1 MNVKTSLSPFRSEND
16 KHRVEN
22 GIKLMNQRMK
32 YQAHDK
38 CRRVSMIDEHTLK
51 YQTK

>member
-1 MNVKTSLSPFRSEND
+1 MNVKTTHSPFRSENY